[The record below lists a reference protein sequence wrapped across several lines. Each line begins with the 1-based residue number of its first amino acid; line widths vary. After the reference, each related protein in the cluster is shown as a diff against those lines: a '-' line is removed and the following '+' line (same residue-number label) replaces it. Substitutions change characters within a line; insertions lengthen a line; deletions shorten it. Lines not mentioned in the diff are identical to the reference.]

1 MMRAERHPTV
11 MRAERHPTVMR
22 AERRLA
28 PRQDKQAAQWSLC
41 SALIS
46 QRLQSR
52 QWKDIVLAKPSVE
65 RAAQILA
72 GEGEGV
78 AGAAPRASFDP
89 QVSAPPPPPP
99 PPRTN
104 RTRRVLHPVLIGHA
118 ASLTAQ
124 VETRLLGASLT
135 QKAFDSAVPPRP
147 VPGSPPPTII
157 AHHLL

>member
-1 MMRAERHPTV
+1 MTAALQLASGSRAISQRWTRSALGACLMMRAERHPTV
-11 MRAERHPTVMR
+11 MHAERHPTVMR
-22 AERRLA
+22 AECRLA

-99 PPRTN
+99 
-104 RTRRVLHPVLIGHA
+104 
-118 ASLTAQ
+118 SY
-124 VETRLLGASLT
+124 
-135 QKAFDSAVPPRP
+135 
-147 VPGSPPPTII
+147 
-157 AHHLL
+157 